1 MSSIIGQT
9 RPDQLIVSFCIPVY
23 NNAEAAEK
31 IVKGILCSDS
41 TRFEVVVSD
50 DASSDDCKE
59 RLTKIHD
66 SRFRYCRNEKNLGVH
81 KNWEHALELGQG
93 EYLFL
98 SIGRDRLHHE
108 GINRLIEI
116 LEYAHENNITLLQDG
131 YSKQDDIQ
139 IYSGID
145 AMIHFLNVSHPT
157 GSIFSRKL
165 FHEIP
170 DRTKYFEISDMYPEN
185 YVRRDMLLQ
194 GKAASVMS
202 GTYIYPDPIIDMM
215 KIKST
220 VENGKSLYDMF
231 CAPRRRTVLFFE
243 LMDMTEPKL
252 SQRFNEDEMNKYVG
266 AKFLELL
273 NYVSVTWYISCRNHE
288 WQAHYGQ
295 KIKHVS
301 ISEMIRNIF
310 NAHHDALVHL
320 KEKGI
325 YTPSRQR
332 IMNHC
337 MIKVIVK
344 TFTYRILELVGIWA
358 VLMKIKHLIKG

>member
-1 MSSIIGQT
+1 MT
-9 RPDQLIVSFCIPVY
+9 DKTNNLIVSFCIPVY
-23 NNAEAAEK
+23 NNAEAAERL
-31 IVKGILCSDS
+31 VKGILRSDS
-41 TRFEVVVSD
+41 MRFEVVVSD

-59 RLTKIHD
+59 RLSHIHD
-66 SRFRYCRNEKNLGVH
+66 SRFRYYRNEKNLGAH

-98 SIGRDRLHHE
+98 SMGRDRLHHE

-131 YSKQDDIQ
+131 YSGNGEIR
-139 IYSGID
+139 IYDGID

-165 FHEIP
+165 FREIP
-170 DRTKYFEISDMYPEN
+170 DRTKYFDISDMYPEN
-185 YVRRDMLLQ
+185 YVRRDMLLH
-194 GKAASVMS
+194 GKAASIMS
-202 GTYIYPDPIIDMM
+202 GTYVYPDPIIDMA

-220 VENGKSLYDMF
+220 VESGKSLYDMF

-243 LMDMTEPKL
+243 LMDIAEPEL
-252 SQRFNEDEMNKYVG
+252 SQRFNEYEVNKYIG

-273 NYVSVTWYISCRNHE
+273 NYVSITWHISCRNHE

-295 KIKHVS
+295 KIKHIS

-310 NAHHDALVHL
+310 TARHDALVHL

-332 IMNHC
+332 IMNYC
-337 MIKVIVK
+337 MIKIIVK
-344 TFTYRILELVGIWA
+344 IFMYRLLEPLGICA